1 MQLEELKIIKVGVLC
16 IRIDLYKQPV
26 VLSFSYHIY
35 RFNVLK
41 TIKVH
46 EEEKSV
52 YKILNH
58 ILKRHTLLNVV

>member
-1 MQLEELKIIKVGVLC
+1 MKLEELKVVKIEVLC

-41 TIKVH
+41 IIKVH
-46 EEEKSV
+46 EE
-52 YKILNH
+52 
-58 ILKRHTLLNVV
+58 